1 MPFHF
6 FKANK
11 EDFLTDKSKAEIAEK
26 SEAFSK
32 KEYENNILKKF
43 ELSTKAD
50 METQPGSGNDTVTNH
65 MVYTKMINR
74 RRKLRHSIKNIK
86 KEAQSGSEN
95 NAFNNVIMI
104 FTRRKNL
111 RRNAGCCFPK

>member
-1 MPFHF
+1 MTFHF

-43 ELSTKAD
+43 EPSTKAD
-50 METQPGSGNDTVTNH
+50 METQPGSGNDTVTNAH
-65 MVYTKMINR
+65 GIHKNDKSSTEGKTD
-74 RRKLRHSIKNIK
+74 SIQNIK
-86 KEAQSGSEN
+86 KEAQSGSGN
-95 NAFNNVIMI
+95 NAFNNGIMI

-111 RRNAGCCFPK
+111 